1 LNPIRGQKGA
11 TWLVAPFLQMDL
23 SSYLD
28 VTDETCALRLSV
40 EMDIRGHGH
49 VRGVLIS
56 AGLFPVQPLSHDR
69 RFRFGP
75 AYQKTDGMFCV
86 SRTNLFLL
94 ALDDRGVSAHACPVW
109 VGDSHQIEA
118 RDDQGERD
126 PGVPGRAHP
135 FRIGTFPN
143 NGLEHLL
150 GGFGLDNFQ
159 AGSRLSTLMYVPIQ
173 HGLDRI
179 HGHDGDVFRGV
190 GGFIATLRVIFAACW
205 VRVWP
210 DAHTLE

>member
-1 LNPIRGQKGA
+1 
-11 TWLVAPFLQMDL
+11 MDL

-40 EMDIRGHGH
+40 EMDVRGHGR
-49 VRGVLIS
+49 VRVALIS
-56 AGLFPVQPLSHDR
+56 AGFLPAQSLPHDR

-118 RDDQGERD
+118 RDDQGGRD

-135 FRIGTFPN
+135 FRIGTFSLACL
-143 NGLEHLL
+143 GHLL
-150 GGFGLDNFQ
+150 GRFGLDNFQ
-159 AGSRLSTLMYVPIQ
+159 IGSSPSTLMYVPIQ
-173 HGLDRI
+173 HGFVRI
-179 HGHDGDVFRGV
+179 HGHDR
-190 GGFIATLRVIFAACW
+190 AMRRRVDRLYRDAAGNFCGLLG
-205 VRVWP
+205 RVWP
-210 DAHTLE
+210 DADTLE